1 MIKRPLNS
9 RFSDAVLEGRKVTT
23 IRDTPWPVGKPIM
36 LYNWSGAAYRSPQ
49 IDVAAVLVVETTLI
63 RIGRVEGEIGLMCYH
78 AERGIHPGRQLWS
91 CEGFLS
97 EEDMDE
103 WFRSKFKSGQWVD
116 KHLMRFRLLERGEA

>member
-63 RIGRVEGEIGLMCYH
+63 RIGTANYRNARSLWQSSCPATAQWEI
-78 AERGIHPGRQLWS
+78 I
-91 CEGFLS
+91 
-97 EEDMDE
+97 
-103 WFRSKFKSGQWVD
+103 
-116 KHLMRFRLLERGEA
+116 